1 METINIE
8 GLGYREINEKLRG
21 TPGCRLA
28 GCRGQRFISKVVL
41 ACFWLD

>member
-28 GCRGQRFISKVVL
+28 GCAASGSSARAWDMGRL
-41 ACFWLD
+41 